1 MNASSDLAISL
12 MSYPTK
18 AASCSLVKSVRGCLC
33 KNTSKSRSQALRTTG
48 VRARRCATSVAPA
61 LDGFE
66 VEIEP
71 PPDGIRGRQSP
82 LIPQLPLEKLSCTR
96 RFAQLPHGKAIR
108 VPRSS
113 GRKPRPSV
121 QARGPLDWFA
131 MFPELSGPN
140 IASISLIRSCVLV
153 FGSVARIPASRAVSA
168 SWWVR

>member
-71 PPDGIRGRQSP
+71 PPRWNPGQAITSYTTAAPRKTVVYATFRSVAPWKGNSGAEKFGKKTSAECSSP
-82 LIPQLPLEKLSCTR
+82 RPFGLVR
-96 RFAQLPHGKAIR
+96 N
-108 VPRSS
+108 VPRVV
-113 GRKPRPSV
+113 RTQYR
-121 QARGPLDWFA
+121 LDFVDKILRVGLW
-131 MFPELSGPN
+131 
-140 IASISLIRSCVLV
+140 
-153 FGSVARIPASRAVSA
+153 
-168 SWWVR
+168 

>member
-71 PPDGIRGRQSP
+71 PPQMESGAGNHLLYHSCPSKNCRVRDVS
-82 LIPQLPLEKLSCTR
+82 LSCPMER
-96 RFAQLPHGKAIR
+96 QFGCREVREENLGRVFKPEALWIGSQCSQSCQDPISPRFR
-108 VPRSS
+108 
-113 GRKPRPSV
+113 
-121 QARGPLDWFA
+121 
-131 MFPELSGPN
+131 
-140 IASISLIRSCVLV
+140 
-153 FGSVARIPASRAVSA
+153 
-168 SWWVR
+168 